1 MVRRVVGTGE
11 LPSWGDSEEVYLS
24 AVVRLS
30 IEASF
35 FDSAQDLF
43 SRNTHTRVFL
53 HFFLAPSAG
62 NANVKLASFIPS

>member
-1 MVRRVVGTGE
+1 LG
-11 LPSWGDSEEVYLS
+11 S
-24 AVVRLS
+24 S

-35 FDSAQDLF
+35 FVSAQDLF